1 MTAGLALALLSMVVL
16 LGVGNRFVQGAAR
29 TRIAQWGQ
37 LAARYKLTFQED
49 PDPYRSTLRGLY
61 HGVPVSIALGT
72 SRVGLP
78 LRLSTVLRMELSGGA
93 PAGLEILPRRLL
105 RGAAMGA
112 LPDEIPLGS
121 EPLDRAIRVRGQER
135 TRTLQVV
142 NDPAVSAALL
152 LGLQRSDYLR
162 VTDRAVEL
170 ERRGIVGAELGDLLE
185 IGGVLAAAISESG
198 DRPWRAT
205 ASRFALGYSGA
216 TATGTRCLQGAVDG
230 LKVLVIESP
239 PGAGRS
245 AQSRV
250 QVSLP
255 VRAAASLRVLQRLD
269 VLGAAGAN
277 PTDAQI
283 GDSLAV
289 DCKDAEFVNQLFAE
303 PEVVK
308 RLTALYRRWPGT
320 RIEGGRVQVLRD
332 GTFGLEMIETLT
344 LLLEFGRFFRDAM
357 VEADLARRAEGG

>member
-1 MTAGLALALLSMVVL
+1 MSDLKLDFRLPTTLPTVL
-16 LGVGNRFVQGAAR
+16 
-29 TRIAQWGQ
+29 
-37 LAARYKLTFQED
+37 
-49 PDPYRSTLRGLY
+49 
-61 HGVPVSIALGT
+61 PV
-72 SRVGLP
+72 LP
-78 LRLSTVLRMELSGGA
+78 LRKGVLLPGGVNLFTVGRPKS
-93 PAGLEILPRRLL
+93 R
-105 RGAAMGA
+105 AAIEA
-112 LPDEIPLGS
+112 SVDKLIIVAAQR
-121 EPLDRAIRVRGQER
+121 EPVD
-135 TRTLQVV
+135 
-142 NDPAVSAALL
+142 DPT
-152 LGLQRSDYLR
+152 G
-162 VTDRAVEL
+162 
-170 ERRGIVGAELGDLLE
+170 GDLLE

-289 DCKDAEFVNQLFAE
+289 DCKDGEFVNQLFAE

-357 VEADLARRAEGG
+357 VEADLARRAQGA